1 MDMEIES
8 KEKQKPNCFNFKIEA
23 IAASNPVEE
32 PDAHKIVVDT
42 IELRYLEY

>member
-8 KEKQKPNCFNFKIEA
+8 KEKEKPNGLNFKIEA
-23 IAASNPVEE
+23 IAAENPVEE
-32 PDAHKIVVDT
+32 ADADKLVVDT

>member
-8 KEKQKPNCFNFKIEA
+8 KEKEKPNCLNFKIEA
-23 IAASNPVEE
+23 IEAQDPMQE
-32 PDAHKIVVDT
+32 PDPEKLVVDT